1 MHEGDHGIMDHTHEE
16 LEKKFGDQNKA
27 DCCGH
32 HHHREEEKQS
42 SDLGLKIG
50 AAIAVIVV
58 IGIFI
63 AYRMI

>member
-16 LEKKFGDQNKA
+16 LDKKFGSKGN
-27 DCCGH
+27 CCGH
-32 HHHREEEKQS
+32 HHHQEEKERS
-42 SDLGLKIG
+42 SDLILKIG
-50 AAIAVIVV
+50 AAIIVLVV

>member
-16 LEKKFGDQNKA
+16 LKKKFGDPSKSE
-27 DCCGH
+27 CCGH
-32 HHHREEEKQS
+32 HHHQEEKTQS
-42 SDLGLKIG
+42 TDLGLKIG
-50 AAIAVIVV
+50 AAIIVIVV